1 MFFKFLKF
9 FPIVIIFIF
18 LGLSEPFYSSGATRV
33 DELKNQIT
41 EKSTSIS
48 ELEKEIQKY
57 QTELNKV
64 GEEKKTLNTE
74 IYRLNLDQKKI
85 TTNINLTDNKI
96 QSTSLAIQKLSI
108 DIGDKERLITQNNTA
123 LAETIRIINKN
134 DSDSL
139 IEILLAQENLS
150 DFWGDMDNL
159 QSLQFVIKEKTL
171 QLLSL
176 RESLLGDKMETETKE
191 RELVGYKSQLADQKQ
206 IVEYNKTEKN
216 QLLSV
221 TKNKETTY
229 LKTLEEKKRLM
240 EEILQEINKLES
252 QLKIEIDPNSLPDS
266 AYGILHWPLDNIYVT
281 QFFGKTPF
289 ATSNPQ
295 VYNGNGHPGIDFRAS
310 SGTRVLSA
318 LDGVVKG
325 TGNTDSVPPKCYS
338 YGKWVLIE
346 HNNGISTLYAHLS
359 IIKVNQ
365 GDVVNTG
372 DIIGYSGNTGYST
385 GPHLHFG
392 VYASKGVQ
400 ITKFSN
406 SINCKDKYIPLAPH
420 DAYLNPMSYLPKY
433 Q

>member
-139 IEILLAQENLS
+139 IEILLAKENLS
-150 DFWGDMDNL
+150 DFWGDIDNL
-159 QSLQFVIKEKTL
+159 QRLQFVIKEKTL

-176 RESLLGDKMETETKE
+176 KESLLGDKMETETKE
-191 RELVGYKSQLADQKQ
+191 RELVSYKSQLADQKQ
-206 IVEYNKTEKN
+206 IVEYSKTEKN

-240 EEILQEINKLES
+240 EEMLQEINKLES
-252 QLKIEIDPNSLPDS
+252 QLKIEIDPGSLPDS
-266 AYGILHWPLDNIYVT
+266 AYGILHWPLDNVYIT

-295 VYNGNGHPGIDFRAS
+295 VYNGNGHPGVDFRAS

-359 IIKVNQ
+359 IIKVSQ

-372 DIIGYSGNTGYST
+372 DVIGYSGNTGYST

-433 Q
+433 